1 MTVVLRLR
9 LLDSKSSR
17 FLAGVSGLPALLRS
31 DPAGSAGS
39 CLEMALKKTVAADG
53 EGGGGGGG
61 GLVPAAEQSARWMP
75 RTAPAGTPLKV
86 GTEGG

>member
-39 CLEMALKKTVAADG
+39 CLEVALKKTVAADG
-53 EGGGGGGG
+53 GGGGGGG
-61 GLVPAAEQSARWMP
+61 GSVGAVPTTVESARRVP
-75 RTAPAGTPLKV
+75 NTAPAGRPR
-86 GTEGG
+86 